1 TRLHHVSVYKPFFL
15 WTAIRSLSPSSL
27 SPPRGPMA
35 LRSFS
40 PAASARSV
48 HPSLTAASLLPSRTG
63 SIVRAPGNIHGGNIS
78 LGKHMSSLSS
88 SSNYVRLQEGVNA
101 FFSSLLVSR
110 NSKRRARVIRCATI
124 EEIEAEKSVIEK
136 DAKERMEKTIET
148 VRASFNAV
156 RTGRANP
163 SMLDRVEVEYYGSPV
178 SLKSIAQISTPD
190 GSTLLV
196 QPYDKS
202 SLKAVEKAIVSSD
215 IGLTPNNDGEVIRL
229 SIPQLTSE
237 RRKEL
242 SKVVAKLT
250 EEGKVAVRNIRRD
263 AIKAYEKLEKEKK
276 LSEDIV
282 KDLSSDLQKV
292 TDEYMKKIE
301 TIQKQKEKV
310 CSLKIVGIKFYSN
323 GNGSG
328 LLGDGRRKSCWY
340 EEEIEQN
347 LRWCFALNSILHT
360 GSSQYQDIALL
371 DTKPFGKALVLDG
384 KLQSA
389 EMDEFIYHESLVHPA
404 LLHHQNPKHIFIMG
418 GGEGSTAREILRHRT
433 VERVVM
439 CDIDQE
445 VVDFCKS
452 HLLANKE
459 AFFDPRLHVVIND
472 ARAELEKRKDKFDVI
487 VGDLADPIEGGPC
500 YKLYTKSFYEETLK
514 PRLNQGGIFVTQ
526 AGPAGVFSHTE
537 VFSCIYNTLRHVF
550 RYVVPYSAHIPSYAD
565 TWGWVM
571 ASDSPFTLDAE
582 KLDSRIRQRIEG
594 ENRYVDGE
602 TFASASILSK
612 AVRKSL
618 AKETQ
623 LYTEGTAK
631 FIYGHGNCTN
641 IAST

>member
-1 TRLHHVSVYKPFFL
+1 
-15 WTAIRSLSPSSL
+15 
-27 SPPRGPMA
+27 
-35 LRSFS
+35 
-40 PAASARSV
+40 
-48 HPSLTAASLLPSRTG
+48 
-63 SIVRAPGNIHGGNIS
+63 
-78 LGKHMSSLSS
+78 MSSLSS

-110 NSKRRARVIRCATI
+110 NSKRRARVLRCATI

-276 LSEDIV
+276 LSEDNV

-301 TIQKQKEKV
+301 TIQKQKEKE
-310 CSLKIVGIKFYSN
+310 
-323 GNGSG
+323 
-328 LLGDGRRKSCWY
+328 LLS
-340 EEEIEQN
+340 
-347 LRWCFALNSILHT
+347 
-360 GSSQYQDIALL
+360 
-371 DTKPFGKALVLDG
+371 V
-384 KLQSA
+384 
-389 EMDEFIYHESLVHPA
+389 
-404 LLHHQNPKHIFIMG
+404 
-418 GGEGSTAREILRHRT
+418 
-433 VERVVM
+433 
-439 CDIDQE
+439 
-445 VVDFCKS
+445 
-452 HLLANKE
+452 
-459 AFFDPRLHVVIND
+459 
-472 ARAELEKRKDKFDVI
+472 
-487 VGDLADPIEGGPC
+487 
-500 YKLYTKSFYEETLK
+500 
-514 PRLNQGGIFVTQ
+514 
-526 AGPAGVFSHTE
+526 
-537 VFSCIYNTLRHVF
+537 
-550 RYVVPYSAHIPSYAD
+550 
-565 TWGWVM
+565 
-571 ASDSPFTLDAE
+571 
-582 KLDSRIRQRIEG
+582 
-594 ENRYVDGE
+594 
-602 TFASASILSK
+602 
-612 AVRKSL
+612 
-618 AKETQ
+618 
-623 LYTEGTAK
+623 
-631 FIYGHGNCTN
+631 
-641 IAST
+641 